1 MTSPDAKVIW
11 HRLERAHE
19 TLEEG
24 RLMAQTGHWHGCVNR
39 LYYACFYAVTALL
52 LSRNLSSPKH
62 TRVRS
67 LFSLNLVKPGFFPR
81 ELAALYNTLF
91 DSRQEADYEDF
102 PPLDPEEIGIWLA
115 STESFIRQAEELLDP
130 SSPPHG

>member
-1 MTSPDAKVIW
+1 
-11 HRLERAHE
+11 
-19 TLEEG
+19 
-24 RLMAQTGHWHGCVNR
+24 
-39 LYYACFYAVTALL
+39 
-52 LSRNLSSPKH
+52 
-62 TRVRS
+62 
-67 LFSLNLVKPGFFPR
+67 LFSLNFVKPGFFPR